1 MFHIYTLS
9 PGEASEA
16 QRDAMVR
23 LVVAGGGIAEAAVRA
38 GVPRAEALV
47 LCIARGH
54 VAGVA
59 ALKVPQPG
67 YRAGLTSA
75 TKSGIALPPDRFP
88 RELGY
93 LAVEPAL
100 RRQGLGRILCTEA
113 LSLARGRGLFAT
125 TGLDVMR
132 DHILPR
138 LGFVAAGGIW
148 QGQAEPVA
156 LMVRP
161 GL

>member
-1 MFHIYTLS
+1 MTEKK
-9 PGEASEA
+9 PC
-16 QRDAMVR
+16 
-23 LVVAGGGIAEAAVRA
+23 GISV
-38 GVPRAEALV
+38 
-47 LCIARGH
+47 
-54 VAGVA
+54 
-59 ALKVPQPG
+59 
-67 YRAGLTSA
+67 
-75 TKSGIALPPDRFP
+75 
-88 RELGY
+88 
-93 LAVEPAL
+93 
-100 RRQGLGRILCTEA
+100 
-113 LSLARGRGLFAT
+113 ARGRGLFAT